1 MAITALSE
9 RETPPLRVAP
19 GASSGRRR
27 GRGIAGIFITPLVL
41 LVACGALYLYLR
53 HQQLDDIERR
63 SINRQVIGQRLL
75 EHIELVAVSTVVVI
89 AIAVPLGI
97 LLTRPALRRLSN
109 PVLALA
115 NIGQAVPSIGVVVLL
130 AITVG
135 IGFRPALFALVLYA
149 LLPVLRNTMV
159 GLDRVDRFLIDAGR
173 GMGLARSTI
182 VKPDNGSGRT
192 VARTVVTDGP
202 ANARPRQRDSTMDI
216 RQYVALSRSA
226 DSRPD
231 PAADGAAGWAL
242 SLARVAHIKVDCPV
256 SRRGCRSGSRP
267 RRSQR

>member
-1 MAITALSE
+1 MAITALPE

-19 GASSGRRR
+19 GASPGRRR

-41 LVACGALYLYLR
+41 LVACGALYFYLR

-182 VKPDNGSGRT
+182 LFRIELPLAVPVMLAGIRVALILNVGTATLATFTNAGGLGALIDTGVTLNRIPILLTGSVLTAVLALGVDWIAGLAER
-192 VARTVVTDGP
+192 VL
-202 ANARPRQRDSTMDI
+202 RPRG
-216 RQYVALSRSA
+216 L
-226 DSRPD
+226 
-231 PAADGAAGWAL
+231 
-242 SLARVAHIKVDCPV
+242 
-256 SRRGCRSGSRP
+256 
-267 RRSQR
+267 

>member
-1 MAITALSE
+1 MAITALPE

-182 VKPDNGSGRT
+182 LFRIELPLAVPVMLAGIRVALILNVGTATLATFTNAGGLGALIDTGVTLNRIPILLTGSVLTAVLALGVDWIAGLTER
-192 VARTVVTDGP
+192 VL
-202 ANARPRQRDSTMDI
+202 RPRG
-216 RQYVALSRSA
+216 L
-226 DSRPD
+226 
-231 PAADGAAGWAL
+231 
-242 SLARVAHIKVDCPV
+242 
-256 SRRGCRSGSRP
+256 
-267 RRSQR
+267 

>member
-1 MAITALSE
+1 MAITALPE

-182 VKPDNGSGRT
+182 LFRIELPLAVPVMLAGIRVALILNVGTATLATFTNAGGLGALIDTGVTLNRIPILLTGSVLTAVLALGVDWIAGLAER
-192 VARTVVTDGP
+192 VL
-202 ANARPRQRDSTMDI
+202 RPRG
-216 RQYVALSRSA
+216 L
-226 DSRPD
+226 
-231 PAADGAAGWAL
+231 
-242 SLARVAHIKVDCPV
+242 
-256 SRRGCRSGSRP
+256 
-267 RRSQR
+267 